1 MARLMGIPRPTR
13 IVRALPLLRKHS
25 TGPSEPDEGGRS
37 VHRNDWVRS
46 GPATAVRATLQRG
59 LMTPLMKSQVRI
71 HVHNV
76 EALDRLGTA
85 AVLVANHSSHLDAP
99 VILEALGARRRRRV
113 AIAAAADYFF
123 DVWWRA
129 APSGL
134 VIGTYPLERRG
145 GRGPNPSSQLLA
157 DGWSLVI
164 FAEGGAATRARC
176 GPSRRGRPTSRST
189 PACPSSDRAARHLRG
204 HAPEEELARQGP
216 AGHPRHLRRTP
227 PRSRGRT
234 RRRLHHP
241 HRGSRRE
248 AAREQ
253 LTPAPRVICV
263 TNGPF
268 RPLSAAGPGHG
279 QVAGRCTPGR

>member
-1 MARLMGIPRPTR
+1 MGIPRPSR

-25 TGPSEPDEGGRS
+25 SGSSEGGGRS

-46 GPATAVRATLQRG
+46 APATTVRSALQQV
-59 LMTPLMKSQVRI
+59 LMGPVIRSQVR
-71 HVHNV
+71 VHTHDV

-145 GRGPNPSSQLLA
+145 GRGANPSAQLLA

-164 FAEGGAATRARC
+164 FAEGGRSYTGEMRPFKKGAAYLALEAGVPVVPIALRGTFEAMPPKRNW
-176 GPSRRGRPTSRST
+176 PVPGRPDVHVTFGE
-189 PACPSSDRAARHLRG
+189 PLHG
-204 HAPEEELARQGP
+204 RQGEK
-216 AGHPRHLRRTP
+216 AGDFTARIE
-227 PRSRGRT
+227 
-234 RRRLHHP
+234 
-241 HRGSRRE
+241 E
-248 AAREQ
+248 A
-253 LTPAPRVICV
+253 
-263 TNGPF
+263 
-268 RPLSAAGPGHG
+268 
-279 QVAGRCTPGR
+279 VAKLLANS

>member
-164 FAEGGAATRARC
+164 FAEGGRSYTGEMRPFKKGAAYLALDAGVPVVPIALRGTFEAM
-176 GPSRRGRPTSRST
+176 PPKKNWPVKGRPDIHVTFGEPLHGREGE
-189 PACPSSDRAARHLRG
+189 RAGDFTTRI
-204 HAPEEELARQGP
+204 EEAVAKLLAN
-216 AGHPRHLRRTP
+216 
-227 PRSRGRT
+227 S
-234 RRRLHHP
+234 
-241 HRGSRRE
+241 
-248 AAREQ
+248 
-253 LTPAPRVICV
+253 
-263 TNGPF
+263 
-268 RPLSAAGPGHG
+268 
-279 QVAGRCTPGR
+279 

>member
-13 IVRALPLLRKHS
+13 IVRALPLLRRHS
-25 TGPSEPDEGGRS
+25 AGPSEPAEGGRS

-59 LMTPLMKSQVRI
+59 LMTPLMKSQVRL

-76 EALDRLGTA
+76 ETLDRLGTA

-164 FAEGGAATRARC
+164 FAEGGRSYTGEMRPFKKGAAYLALDAGVPVVPIALRGTFDAM
-176 GPSRRGRPTSRST
+176 PPKKNWPVKGRPPIHVTFGEPLHGREGEKAGEFT
-189 PACPSSDRAARHLRG
+189 TRI
-204 HAPEEELARQGP
+204 EEAVAKLLAN
-216 AGHPRHLRRTP
+216 
-227 PRSRGRT
+227 S
-234 RRRLHHP
+234 
-241 HRGSRRE
+241 
-248 AAREQ
+248 
-253 LTPAPRVICV
+253 
-263 TNGPF
+263 
-268 RPLSAAGPGHG
+268 
-279 QVAGRCTPGR
+279 